1 MPKPRVSLD
10 STFLNQLQAEFQLDV
25 PALIGVSGGRDSM
38 ALLHLLKSAGFEHL
52 IVCHVNHELR
62 GNESEA
68 DAELVAKVAT
78 DLGYESES
86 QSVDVA
92 KYAAETKQSLEL
104 AARRVR
110 HDFFAAMAAKH
121 GCSFVFL
128 AHHADDQVET
138 VLMNFFR
145 GSGLRGL
152 GGIRRSSEFQQGAR
166 DLIFYRPLLEVWGET
181 IDLYCSENSIPFRE
195 DRSNFDPA
203 FAVRNRVRQQ
213 LIPDLADIFG
223 RDIRGAVERL
233 SRVLKMEEAVR
244 ESQIDSIFAD
254 LIDGSGALHAK
265 KLVNMEEADQF
276 RIVARWLL
284 ESGVPDCGFS
294 EIQRVLDL
302 LSESGAPAKINLPAD
317 VHARRRAGRIFL
329 EK

>member
-10 STFLNQLQAEFQLDV
+10 STFLYQLSAEFSPET

-38 ALLHLLKSAGFEHL
+38 VLLHLLKLAGFENL
-52 IVCHVNHELR
+52 IVCHVNHGLR
-62 GNESEA
+62 GSESEA
-68 DAELVAKVAT
+68 DADLVAKIAAE
-78 DLGYESES
+78 LEFKCESKTA
-86 QSVDVA
+86 DVA

-104 AARRVR
+104 AARQVR
-110 HDFFAAMAAKH
+110 HDFFAEMALKH
-121 GCSFVFL
+121 DCTGIFL

-152 GGIRRSSEFQQGAR
+152 GGMRRSSEFRHGAR
-166 DLIFYRPLLEVWGET
+166 DLIFNRPLLEVWGEA

-195 DRSNFDPA
+195 DRSNFDPE

-244 ESQIDSIFAD
+244 ESQIDSVFDD
-254 LIDGSGALHAK
+254 LIDDNGALDSK
-265 KLVNMEEADQF
+265 KLAEMTEADQF
-276 RIVARWLL
+276 RIVARWLS

-302 LSESGAPAKINLPAD
+302 LSESGDPAKINLPAD